1 MTTNIQ
7 VRAVADDLAA
17 KAKQRASQTHRSVSA
32 YIRDLIA
39 EDVAR
44 SETLSQNRAVL
55 DEIANDPDRP
65 RVSHDD
71 VLWAIAQAR
80 REMGIE

>member
-7 VRAVADDLAA
+7 VRAVDDDLAA
-17 KAKQRASQTHRSVSA
+17 KAKQRATQTHRSVSA
-32 YIRDLIA
+32 YVRDLIA

-44 SETLSQNRAVL
+44 SESQNAMASL
-55 DEIANDPDRP
+55 LEEISNDPDRP

-71 VLWAIAQAR
+71 VLWAIGQAR
-80 REMGIE
+80 REMGVE